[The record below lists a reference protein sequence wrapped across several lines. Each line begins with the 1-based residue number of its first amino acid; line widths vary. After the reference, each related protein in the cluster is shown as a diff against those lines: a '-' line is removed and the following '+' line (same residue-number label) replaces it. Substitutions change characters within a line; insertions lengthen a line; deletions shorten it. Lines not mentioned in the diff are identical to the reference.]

1 MSARR
6 VAMVAVGLAVFATSL
21 AWAGEGTG
29 APLPAE
35 VDRAQVGG
43 DAVRGASGRV
53 AFNQAAGHGNTQ
65 ANLAAVALTADG
77 LGGVAL
83 QLRQAVPAGE
93 RGRDASARIDGSAFH
108 GGDGL
113 LSINQAA
120 GAGNAQANLI
130 AIGQAGTAVA
140 GIDLAQ
146 GIAGL
151 DDVALAAVAGD
162 VPDDDTTDA
171 AAPLREAVIAGG
183 ALRETR
189 GVMQVNQTAGVGN
202 RSANTI
208 VLLLPGS
215 PP

>member
-1 MSARR
+1 MRR
-6 VAMVAVGLAVFATSL
+6 PTVLLAVLVVFGTSP
-21 AWAGEGTG
+21 AWAGDDAV
-29 APLPAE
+29 APAPTE
-35 VDRAQVGG
+35 VDRAHVGG

-53 AFNQAAGHGNTQ
+53 AVNQAAGAGNAQ
-65 ANLAAVALTADG
+65 ANVAGIALTADG
-77 LGGVAL
+77 FGGVAL
-83 QLRQAVPAGE
+83 QVRQAVPAGE
-93 RGRDASARIDGSAFH
+93 RARDASARIDGSAFH

-113 LSINQAA
+113 FSVNQAA

-130 AIGQAGTAVA
+130 AIGRGGASVV

-151 DDVALAAVAGD
+151 DDAALAAVAGD
-162 VPDDDTTDA
+162 APDGDTA
-171 AAPLREAVIAGG
+171 GAAPLREAVIAGG

-208 VLLLPGS
+208 VLLLPGGA
-215 PP
+215 P